1 MSSGNAILMTS
12 QRATH
17 SRTSSK
23 LAFTYLVIMCF
34 ALPCTNEWLLCCR
47 NTRRAAEVWMDEYK
61 QYYYAARPSA
71 QGKAFGRSDVSKT
84 LCRSGYGDL
93 QYIISFF
100 NGTQKE
106 MFRGM
111 LTQLHAMKS
120 VKLHKIYIQ
129 SRLVKKHQARF
140 EIKQQISRYLLKK
153 DCIPSIYITQFIHKK
168 IIYLMWRILVRLL
181 R

>member
-1 MSSGNAILMTS
+1 MAAVLRSCPAVAWATSSGNAILMTS

-17 SRTSSK
+17 SPTSSK
-23 LAFTYLVIMCF
+23 VAFTYLVIMCF

-93 QYIISFF
+93 QYFSTSLSFF
-100 NGTQKE
+100 NGTQTE
-106 MFRGM
+106 MFRRM
-111 LTQLHAMKS
+111 LTRLHAMKQT
-120 VKLHKIYIQ
+120 VKLQK
-129 SRLVKKHQARF
+129 ST
-140 EIKQQISRYLLKK
+140 S
-153 DCIPSIYITQFIHKK
+153 SIYSISACQEASG
-168 IIYLMWRILVRLL
+168 
-181 R
+181 